1 MNKRI
6 KIIASYV
13 LLFIE
18 SVLLFIV
25 TSLLIAKFTVF
36 DVNYIKNSLE
46 KNNYYKEL
54 YDEIITEMSYY
65 TNQSG
70 FEDSI
75 LDNTFTLGEV
85 KYETNKFIENT
96 YKGKSLSIDTTKL
109 RERLRTNIDNFIN
122 VSSFKI
128 VDEKE
133 IDKFIETMTEVYQD
147 EIELMGYASKGA
159 RFITKLN
166 SMSNKL
172 IIVLSVAIILLVL
185 VNSKILKRKDF
196 SVILY
201 TAGFI
206 LIFVNYYIKNNI
218 DINNIFVYS
227 NLVSKIAKNIINNVL
242 NTFIIISVVYI
253 VLGIIIGLFKKIKKS
268 E

>member
-96 YKGKSLSIDTTKL
+96 YKGKSLSIDTT
-109 RERLRTNIDNFIN
+109 I
-122 VSSFKI
+122 KI
-128 VDEKE
+128 IK
-133 IDKFIETMTEVYQD
+133 IKIP
-147 EIELMGYASKGA
+147 
-159 RFITKLN
+159 
-166 SMSNKL
+166 
-172 IIVLSVAIILLVL
+172 ILLM
-185 VNSKILKRKDF
+185 
-196 SVILY
+196 Y
-201 TAGFI
+201 
-206 LIFVNYYIKNNI
+206 
-218 DINNIFVYS
+218 
-227 NLVSKIAKNIINNVL
+227 
-242 NTFIIISVVYI
+242 
-253 VLGIIIGLFKKIKKS
+253 
-268 E
+268 